1 MSKSTRVA
9 VSGAT
14 ARARRS
20 RSLAAVA
27 ALLLGCAI
35 ALAGPVLATAQ
46 AEEAVAT
53 STIQDEPLEATPE
66 PSQEVNLQS
75 TAQST
80 AQSTP
85 ESTPESTAPATEE
98 PIPNTTTDPAAATRP
113 LIESPGN
120 GQFISSNRTT
130 VSGSKAAGQRI
141 QLLSPRGE
149 DALCIFP
156 PEGVSL
162 DEDTS
167 TSWSCS
173 NLYLQ
178 NGPTIKLRVV
188 VAGDS
193 TLSDEITVAVLGVPT
208 VLGGRTGSESDGWV
222 RGTGHPQATVTAS
235 LENGDSCS
243 SDVDNSGAWACLF
256 AGTLASGSLEVTASQ
271 RSTFSSPSSNSS
283 DPIGIVFDLQAPA
296 APVVTTPR
304 EGAQVLV
311 AGTQYIGTGET
322 GATVTVFAG
331 AYSVCFAKVTDG
343 AWTCSA
349 GGVEAGSYSVIAVQ
363 QDSAGNVGP
372 GSTPV
377 TVRYAAASTTTPT
390 PSASETPAA
399 TPAPSTSASPSPDSA
414 VEVPGE
420 TVVPTP
426 SSAPQTEEPAPEA
439 AEEEEAAGAST
450 FSGRWNDP
458 TRFALPIGPSGTS
471 SPFPW
476 LQAGLLALGAL
487 VLIALPLR
495 MLAGTI
501 SRTRGGHPLWSRPTL
516 AGRNQVREEYDV
528 APTVRLNRWLRGG
541 AALVA
546 AATFVMLS
554 GPVVDQPAYLRLLVA
569 VIIGLVLV
577 NGVAILV
584 PLWWSSRVLGLR
596 GAVRFLP
603 RYLLL
608 IAAAAIASRV
618 FDLHP
623 ALLFG
628 LLGSVSLSAKAD
640 AASAQPTP
648 AQRGQLA
655 TVRVGALA
663 LFAAL
668 AWSLGALVPAASDFT
683 TSFVAE
689 MVNTIVLASVGSAV
703 LILVPIGHT
712 SGRSILVWSPPI
724 WTGLTVVAYGIL
736 FAALTPAIDQL
747 HSSGSGTVL
756 WIVAASFA
764 ALCASAWGWQRFVAP
779 AQR

>member
-1 MSKSTRVA
+1 MSESTRVEA
-9 VSGAT
+9 SGAT
-14 ARARRS
+14 ARPRRS

-35 ALAGPVLATAQ
+35 VLAGPVLATAQ
-46 AEEAVAT
+46 A
-53 STIQDEPLEATPE
+53 
-66 PSQEVNLQS
+66 
-75 TAQST
+75 
-80 AQSTP
+80 TP

-98 PIPNTTTDPAAATRP
+98 PIPNTTTDPATTRP

-120 GQFISSNRTT
+120 GQFIGSNRTT
-130 VSGSKAAGQRI
+130 VSGSKALDQEI
-141 QLLSPRGE
+141 QLLSPRGG
-149 DALCIFP
+149 DPLCI
-156 PEGVSL
+156 V
-162 DEDTS
+162 DDKS

-188 VAGDS
+188 VTGDS
-193 TLSDEITVAVLGVPT
+193 TLSDEITVAVLGAPT
-208 VLGGRTGSESDGWV
+208 VQGGRSGSESDGWV

-235 LENGDSCS
+235 LGTEDSCS

-256 AGTLASGSLEVTASQ
+256 EGTLKSGSREVTASQ
-271 RSTFSSPSSNSS
+271 RSTFSSPSSSNSS
-283 DPIGIVFDLQAPA
+283 EPVTIVFDLQGPA

-304 EGAQVLV
+304 EGAQVPV
-311 AGTQYIGTGET
+311 AGTEYTGTGET

-331 AYSVCFAKVTDG
+331 AYSVCTAEVTDG
-343 AWTCSA
+343 AWTCFA
-349 GGVEAGSYSVIAVQ
+349 GGVAAGSYSVIAVQ

-377 TVRYAAASTTTPT
+377 TVRYAAPNTATPT
-390 PSASETPAA
+390 QSASETPAV
-399 TPAPSTSASPSPDSA
+399 TPAPSASASPSPDGA
-414 VEVPGE
+414 VGIPGDTAE
-420 TVVPTP
+420 PTP
-426 SSAPQTEEPAPEA
+426 SAAPQTQEPAPEA
-439 AEEEEAAGAST
+439 AEEESADDSAGAST
-450 FSGRWNDP
+450 FTGRWDDP

-501 SRTRGGHPLWSRPTL
+501 SRTRGGRPLWSRPTL
-516 AGRNQVREEYDV
+516 AGRNRVREEYEV

-569 VIIGLVLV
+569 VTIGLVLV

-584 PLWWSSRVLGLR
+584 PLWWSSRVLELR

-608 IAAAAIASRV
+608 VAAAATASRV
-618 FDLHP
+618 FDVHP

-628 LLGSVSLSAKAD
+628 LLGSVSLLAKPD
-640 AASAQPTP
+640 AGSAQPTP

-655 TVRVGALA
+655 AVRVGALS
-663 LFAAL
+663 LFAVL
-668 AWSLGALVPAASDFT
+668 AWSLGALLPAASDFT
-683 TSFVAE
+683 TSLVAE
-689 MVNTIVLASVGSAV
+689 TVNTIVLASVGSAV

-712 SGRSILVWSPPI
+712 SGRSILAWSPPI

-736 FAALTPAIDQL
+736 FAALAPAIDQL
-747 HSSGSGTVL
+747 QSSGSGTVL

-764 ALCASAWGWQRFVAP
+764 ALCASGWVWQRFVAP